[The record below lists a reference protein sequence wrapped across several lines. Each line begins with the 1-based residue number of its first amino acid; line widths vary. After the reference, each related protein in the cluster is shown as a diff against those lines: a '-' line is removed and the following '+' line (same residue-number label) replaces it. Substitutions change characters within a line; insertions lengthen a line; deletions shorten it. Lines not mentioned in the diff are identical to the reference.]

1 MKIDAVK
8 NILENFESSVKLCT
22 EPCSPEIYQVRA
34 EAMIVSERA
43 AMDALASVEPEND
56 EEREELEA
64 LEWHFSYIESTYD
77 RVIRQAR
84 EETGNED
91 W

>member
-8 NILENFESSVKLCT
+8 NILENFESSVKLCN
-22 EPCSPEIYQVRA
+22 EPCNSEIYQVRA
-34 EAMIVSERA
+34 EEMIVSERA
-43 AMDALASVEPEND
+43 AMDALESARPEND
-56 EEREELEA
+56 QEREELEE

-84 EETGNED
+84 EETGHED